1 MTDKRTP
8 EEIERS
14 ERLFQILA
22 AEEPPIDVHSDTAPA
37 KTAPRPAVM
46 LPNRQQSGMGRVL
59 FIGAIFLSLLATL
72 AVVVVIGLQNDDS
85 SQPDEESDVSIP
97 PTTMVQNATAV
108 RPTLVPTEVRASQT
122 PLPSA
127 TSLPTQTAVPT
138 LEMPTA
144 AAQTS
149 LVSILPT
156 AAVDEIAVALDQPPL
171 QIEESASVQREVEA
185 FTITGLA
192 GRTQVVTYT
201 VQAGD
206 TLTRIADT
214 FNIDVCTLVW
224 SNPRNRVSPLR
235 PGNVL
240 NILPTDGVFYKVAG
254 NTTIQQIAEQTQVSA
269 YSIIDSPFNQLF
281 GLLPDTVLVE
291 GMKIVVPEGN
301 GGDCNIWVAPTTVS
315 GGDASAGGI
324 SGGGATGG
332 SLWGCSYS
340 GSGGGFP
347 ANNPMGGSYRFW
359 QGFSSGHTGVDLSA
373 SPGTPVVA
381 AGGGT
386 VAFAGWTDG
395 GYGNAVVID
404 HGGSY
409 SLYAHLSAVNVSC
422 GQSVGALD
430 VIGGVGS
437 TGRSSGPHL
446 HFEIRD
452 SGFNPIDPVYS
463 ISGGL

>member
-1 MTDKRTP
+1 MTDKRTS
-8 EEIERS
+8 EDIERS
-14 ERLFQILA
+14 ERLFQLLA
-22 AEEPPIDVHSDTAPA
+22 AEEPPIDIHSDTAPS
-37 KTAPRPAVM
+37 KTAPRPAAVINKRRGIGRYI
-46 LPNRQQSGMGRVL
+46 LLGLGALLLLTIAATVVVFLQSDDTKQDVASSTPVNVVQNPTRVL
-59 FIGAIFLSLLATL
+59 
-72 AVVVVIGLQNDDS
+72 
-85 SQPDEESDVSIP
+85 
-97 PTTMVQNATAV
+97 
-108 RPTLVPTEVRASQT
+108 PTLVPTEVRTTQT
-122 PLPSA
+122 PLPSE
-127 TSLPTQTAVPT
+127 TPTIAPT
-138 LEMPTA
+138 FESPD
-144 AAQTS
+144 AQTELTS
-149 LVSILPT
+149 NLPAILPT
-156 AAVDEIAVALDQPPL
+156 AAVDEIAVALEQPPL
-171 QIEESASVQREVEA
+171 QAEESAGVEREVEA

-192 GRTQVVTYT
+192 GRTQVVTYS
-201 VQAGD
+201 VQPGD
-206 TLTRIADT
+206 TLSRIAET
-214 FNIDVCTLVW
+214 FNLDVCTLVW

-240 NILPTDGVFYKVAG
+240 NILPTDGVFYKVVQ
-254 NTTIQQIAEQTQVSA
+254 NVTIQQIAEQTQVSA

-281 GLLPDTVLVE
+281 GLAPDTILVE
-291 GMKIVVPEGN
+291 GMKIVVPDGN
-301 GGDCNIWVAPTTVS
+301 GGDCNIWTAPTTVS
-315 GGDASAGGI
+315 SGDGTAGGVAA
-324 SGGGATGG
+324 GGATGG

-340 GSGGGFP
+340 GAGGGFP
-347 ANNPMGGSYRFW
+347 ANNPMGSSYKFW

-373 SPGTPVVA
+373 SPGSPVVA

-395 GYGNAVVID
+395 GYGNAVIID

-409 SLYAHLSAVNVSC
+409 SLYAHLSSINVSC